1 MGIESDTKSF
11 TFTTLENGGGLAK
24 LEYAFTSKLTDS

>member
-1 MGIESDTKSF
+1 MGLLSNTSSF

-24 LEYAFTSKLTDS
+24 LEYAFTSPLTDS